1 MDKLEL
7 FSKCLNLVEGRE
19 NPESWWGWWN
29 EHESEVEK
37 LLNHGEFLKLKPRSH
52 GFSWVPVFGS
62 QKGAI
67 TILEK
72 NGIAFE
78 ISNLYQERYLEELDA
93 YCKEQKRVQRE
104 KQKEFKAQ
112 HPEWFTQYPKFSK
125 MLAKVLDSSDEIKSA
140 ATVEKIVEI
149 EKKLGF
155 ILPTQ
160 VREFFL
166 ITEGV
171 NVSTGLNINLSQLFN
186 LTIHEEYY
194 CVLGEFWKEAD
205 GDLLLL
211 RPGEETVWYYAH
223 EQDKVKFLRNTM
235 YELLEKELVNY
246 LREN

>member
-78 ISNLYQERYLEELDA
+78 ISNLYQERYLEEVAA
-93 YCKEQKRVQRE
+93 YC
-104 KQKEFKAQ
+104 KAQ

-171 NVSTGLNINLSQLFN
+171 NVSTGLSISLSQLFN
-186 LTIHEEYY
+186 LTIHEEHY

>member
-1 MDKLEL
+1 M
-7 FSKCLNLVEGRE
+7 
-19 NPESWWGWWN
+19 
-29 EHESEVEK
+29 
-37 LLNHGEFLKLKPRSH
+37 
-52 GFSWVPVFGS
+52 
-62 QKGAI
+62 
-67 TILEK
+67 
-72 NGIAFE
+72 
-78 ISNLYQERYLEELDA
+78 DA

-104 KQKEFKAQ
+104 KQKKFKAQ

-160 VREFFL
+160 VRELFL

-171 NVSTGLNINLSQLFN
+171 NVSTGLSISLSQLFN
-186 LTIHEEYY
+186 LTIHEEHY

>member
-104 KQKEFKAQ
+104 KQRNSR
-112 HPEWFTQYPKFSK
+112 HSTPNGLLNT
-125 MLAKVLDSSDEIKSA
+125 LSSQKCWQKSW
-140 ATVEKIVEI
+140 TPLMK
-149 EKKLGF
+149 
-155 ILPTQ
+155 
-160 VREFFL
+160 
-166 ITEGV
+166 
-171 NVSTGLNINLSQLFN
+171 
-186 LTIHEEYY
+186 
-194 CVLGEFWKEAD
+194 
-205 GDLLLL
+205 
-211 RPGEETVWYYAH
+211 
-223 EQDKVKFLRNTM
+223 
-235 YELLEKELVNY
+235 
-246 LREN
+246 

>member
-1 MDKLEL
+1 M
-7 FSKCLNLVEGRE
+7 
-19 NPESWWGWWN
+19 
-29 EHESEVEK
+29 
-37 LLNHGEFLKLKPRSH
+37 
-52 GFSWVPVFGS
+52 
-62 QKGAI
+62 
-67 TILEK
+67 
-72 NGIAFE
+72 
-78 ISNLYQERYLEELDA
+78 DA

-104 KQKEFKAQ
+104 KQKKFKAE
-112 HPEWFTQYPKFSK
+112 HPEWFTLYPKFSK

-140 ATVEKIVEI
+140 ATAEKIVEI

-160 VREFFL
+160 VREFFS
-166 ITEGV
+166 ITEGI
-171 NVSTGLNINLSQLFN
+171 NVSTGLSINLSQLFN
-186 LTIHEEYY
+186 QTIHEECY

-246 LREN
+246 LRES

>member
-104 KQKEFKAQ
+104 KQKKFKAQ
-112 HPEWFTQYPKFSK
+112 HPEWVTQYPKFSK

-171 NVSTGLNINLSQLFN
+171 NVSTGLSISLSPAL
-186 LTIHEEYY
+186 
-194 CVLGEFWKEAD
+194 
-205 GDLLLL
+205 
-211 RPGEETVWYYAH
+211 
-223 EQDKVKFLRNTM
+223 
-235 YELLEKELVNY
+235 
-246 LREN
+246 

>member
-171 NVSTGLNINLSQLFN
+171 NVSTGLSISLSQLFN

>member
-1 MDKLEL
+1 MDKMDL
-7 FSKCLNLVEGRE
+7 FSKCLNLAEGRE
-19 NPESWWGWWN
+19 SPESWWNWWN

-67 TILEK
+67 AILEK
-72 NGIAFE
+72 NGIVFE

-104 KQKEFKAQ
+104 KQKKFKAE
-112 HPEWFTQYPKFSK
+112 HPEWFTRYPKFSK

-140 ATVEKIVEI
+140 ATAEKIVEI

-160 VREFFL
+160 VREFF
-166 ITEGV
+166 
-171 NVSTGLNINLSQLFN
+171 
-186 LTIHEEYY
+186 
-194 CVLGEFWKEAD
+194 
-205 GDLLLL
+205 
-211 RPGEETVWYYAH
+211 P
-223 EQDKVKFLRNTM
+223 
-235 YELLEKELVNY
+235 
-246 LREN
+246 

>member
-149 EKKLGF
+149 EKK
-155 ILPTQ
+155 
-160 VREFFL
+160 
-166 ITEGV
+166 
-171 NVSTGLNINLSQLFN
+171 
-186 LTIHEEYY
+186 
-194 CVLGEFWKEAD
+194 
-205 GDLLLL
+205 
-211 RPGEETVWYYAH
+211 
-223 EQDKVKFLRNTM
+223 
-235 YELLEKELVNY
+235 
-246 LREN
+246 

>member
-104 KQKEFKAQ
+104 KQKKFKAQ

-171 NVSTGLNINLSQLFN
+171 NVSTGLSISLSQLFN
-186 LTIHEEYY
+186 LTIHTWYSA
-194 CVLGEFWKEAD
+194 KI
-205 GDLLLL
+205 LLCL
-211 RPGEETVWYYAH
+211 AH
-223 EQDKVKFLRNTM
+223 GHSTRQFLRRGEVGVNLRQPLSKIRLVHNNAPR
-235 YELLEKELVNY
+235 ELLEKELVNY

>member
-1 MDKLEL
+1 MDKLDL

-19 NPESWWGWWN
+19 SPQSWWAWWN

-37 LLNHGEFLKLKPRSH
+37 LLNHSEFLKLKPRLH

-67 TILEK
+67 AILGK

-78 ISNLYQERYLEELDA
+78 ISKLYQERYLEELDA
-93 YCKEQKRVQRE
+93 YCKEQKRVQLE
-104 KQKEFKAQ
+104 KQKKFKAE
-112 HPEWFTQYPKFSK
+112 HPEWFTLYPKFSK

-140 ATVEKIVEI
+140 ATAEKIVEI

-160 VREFFL
+160 VREFFS
-166 ITEGV
+166 ITEGI
-171 NVSTGLNINLSQLFN
+171 NVSTGLSINLSQLFN
-186 LTIHEEYY
+186 QTIHEECY

-246 LREN
+246 LRES

>member
-93 YCKEQKRVQRE
+93 YC
-104 KQKEFKAQ
+104 
-112 HPEWFTQYPKFSK
+112 
-125 MLAKVLDSSDEIKSA
+125 
-140 ATVEKIVEI
+140 
-149 EKKLGF
+149 
-155 ILPTQ
+155 
-160 VREFFL
+160 
-166 ITEGV
+166 
-171 NVSTGLNINLSQLFN
+171 
-186 LTIHEEYY
+186 
-194 CVLGEFWKEAD
+194 
-205 GDLLLL
+205 
-211 RPGEETVWYYAH
+211 
-223 EQDKVKFLRNTM
+223 
-235 YELLEKELVNY
+235 
-246 LREN
+246 

>member
-104 KQKEFKAQ
+104 KQKKFKAQ

-160 VREFFL
+160 VREFF
-166 ITEGV
+166 
-171 NVSTGLNINLSQLFN
+171 N
-186 LTIHEEYY
+186 LTIHEEHY